1 MELRFSRCSVAL
13 LLLLFVAVNALRG
26 PGVPVDEPKLPA
38 PRSRGSSRFNA
49 QSARTTESPPDSIPI
64 QKSLNR
70 RGSSNRKTN
79 GFNSSPIEEGTTLK
93 TTKIELNSNNR
104 KFEPKKSINK
114 NQSTTSSTNDEISTT
129 NRKVIFNKKN
139 SNQRHLIDNNS
150 PEVGKFQKVSTRSRQ
165 LNRNI
170 QSDQAEK
177 IVLDKNGPS
186 IFSATN
192 NSDDSRLRTGRK
204 IQTTFTQR
212 ELRSEIPASKR
223 FASRRSDDDDLNSEK
238 IEKKIDSV
246 NNLRKIIDHSK
257 RDSLPAGSEN
267 INVPAI
273 LQVTRR
279 SAPSTQSTITEEI
292 DSRKSRQRGRTSFAE
307 SVRSEES
314 SRSDSRR
321 VPSRSDQIGNDE
333 IVNRRNGNRFSK
345 DEVDTIKMRSSEM
358 KSRIGDSDLRS
369 RGRGQDASSII
380 QDGRTMGTSNE
391 RRNGRSRNQEDSRKR
406 SRNRSRIEQSKS
418 SESTTSQETVTA
430 FPEVTASGGRT
441 DFDSGSLIISS
452 RSATTV
458 SPNSRIVSTTT
469 SRATRR
475 ESEGTTSTR
484 SRERTGTSRRKASK
498 EDFYNHGLGFRGR
511 RPLPD
516 SSTVGTII
524 TTEIPQRIVTTTI
537 IPQESQ
543 ARGNP
548 GWSLH
553 RRPYTG
559 AESSLVTTEE
569 EITTTSG
576 SATKSP
582 GRRGNKTFVKAPGD
596 SPIISANHENIDD
609 ENYPPDF
616 KEKLAQLK
624 NLGSSSG
631 AKATTRS
638 PLQGN
643 KKASTSL
650 FSARSRMK
658 LENARKLVK
667 PELLDEETN
676 LQTDSINERKN
687 LDIEE
692 EKKLENKLSDLHT
705 ESTLGQESVVKP
717 KLARPKKNDET
728 NKIHNFTPKS
738 RISSVKEDG
747 KNKSQNS
754 TRNSDSFSKS
764 RSTFKIRSKPKVENR
779 IEANNSLG
787 RGKSFTRRTNKTND
801 YSTTQK
807 PKSTSIRR
815 SLKNTE
821 ENKLKSSTSSRKP
834 ISRYRNASTG
844 KSGSKYK
851 FSRTSTTNQINSNS
865 IGEIT
870 ENPVTMKNYISVTRS
885 LSTTISEE
893 ISTKKLRTKLF
904 NDLSRSSVDETRL
917 LKTKKE
923 PTKINETTTTPTT
936 TLATKNVR
944 PTSRYSRNKVQV
956 FKTDSILKS
965 NVTNSDQSEK
975 KIVNSTQKIDPRS
988 RTATYRRHSEV
999 AQSLLR
1005 SSTVEPNSIE
1015 ITPKATRF
1023 QVSTSNPSPQLV
1035 TQEPV
1040 VNVKVSNDSNSVQQQ
1055 SLQILQDG
1063 NTFTGNSGNIFNPT
1077 KNVLVTA
1084 GNVTLLEQI
1093 RGTVAPLLGS
1103 LGARSP
1109 IFSGIYNNASNI
1121 NTAVRITPNGSPP
1134 RFSARYKGAELFVRN
1149 PSISQSAIPTITS
1162 STTPF
1167 TPIENSGLPPPIEV
1181 SSNGEPKV
1189 LTFYQALESASITDE
1204 QLKTNLQQ
1212 LGRVAQVDRLTDN
1225 DPNGTNSSNND
1236 IEPITVA
1243 VTTTKS
1249 TFITPKEILPSDAIP
1264 PTPEATQ
1271 TPDRTPTTSENPT
1284 TFEMISTS
1292 ELNPPLADVS
1302 TFLDVNNRI
1311 QAATTTISTTSTE
1324 AEDATSFSNIPNFS
1338 NNDIG
1343 DLEFSRNVAINTD
1356 SSNLEATTIGASQEN
1371 VRTTEATSTTEMNVF
1386 IVTPVKPEDT
1396 TDSGFETTTELI
1408 SKSSFESTRSILDST
1423 SEIVPNSTPEFIP
1436 NFTPEFSTESSSKVS
1451 SLNDEA
1457 LYATS
1462 NFRATTDEETF
1473 QKLTNFD
1480 GKNEFL
1486 GSASTV
1492 NPART
1497 SVLNRG
1503 YFSTEIPVFTD
1514 GFLSTTDRVVDI
1526 NNRGNFFENYA
1537 STEVPFSL
1545 TETPSTEISRQLP
1558 TTATETQ
1565 LSGMSSTEMPSTI
1578 AISSTT
1584 EVPSTTTVS
1593 STTTVQST
1601 TLSSTT
1607 EFPTTTETSTTE
1619 MPTTTTS
1626 TELPTT
1632 TMSSA
1637 GRVMTSSTTKR
1648 TLTTPKI
1655 IPSTLIPM
1663 GGFPRLPKLQS
1674 FLDTLAQLGNPTIKS
1689 QVMENI
1695 ETTTMIDPNIINE
1708 STTPLGI
1715 LTTNSAIFPRIKETN
1730 YDPRTEMTSAPVSL
1744 IDQTTFTSSI
1754 TGSKNPLDVDVTL
1767 DENFSTTGQTSFD
1780 LSTPLSNQMNLN
1792 IVKDEFMNM
1801 TQSWINDGDS
1811 DTPFDNELLSRL
1823 MNVATKLSPKSPNDT
1838 ELMSKTPQ
1846 NRPPVDKMPSLLGGF
1861 LDNTDRTQ
1869 TTESTTTVD
1878 IDTTLAPIL
1887 NSFSRLIEQ
1896 TPRAEIPETTNY
1908 PSLITD
1914 SQTNDAPS
1922 TIAPVLTT
1930 EQSIDS
1936 RSTKS
1941 PQTQTASILDLY
1953 AMLSDLVTKAPT
1965 KSSAPYMGTQEFT
1978 LTPNSTELVEETT
1991 PNTPLETTTGSFI
2004 TTPDSLPN
2012 PETVI
2017 PNVLTRFQDS
2027 SSATA
2032 QTTARPNFISSN
2044 LLDFPSSSRNPTT
2057 PSTRLLPTSFGV
2069 NFPTTTTR
2077 LLPTGTYSPPLSNF
2091 GTSLPPLNN
2100 FGTTPPPLNNF
2111 GTTPSPL
2118 NNFGTTPSPL
2128 NNFGTTPPVNNFR
2141 TTFPP
2146 LNNFETTLPSLNNVE
2161 TTSSP
2166 LNNVGTTSPPLSN
2179 IGTTPP
2185 AATTIPPP
2193 NNIGTTLLPM
2203 NNDGSNFPTSTSSPS
2218 TTAASSSKLLS
2229 NDATR
2234 VMNPAAGST
2243 PTMTTPY
2250 MGRFGGSRLT
2260 PAPRFSSSSST
2271 TAPLRDYLIYG
2282 IYPNK
2287 TIVRK
2292 RPEDNLIDARNID
2305 SPYVIFGIYPDGRL
2319 VRKFPNGTV
2328 INAPNATSSVP
2339 SATSSS
2345 SSNSNVVAGSNGS
2358 QQGGRII
2365 QDRERDEATRTREAG
2380 GQRNS
2385 MYIGQDKYINYWIN
2399 DQPNSNPQVLNVKIN
2414 SVSTASSQGTGNSPP
2429 KLPSFHLSPNS
2440 GSGTITVAPNF
2451 AWKDPLDQIFGITT
2465 NSPPISASVA
2475 SNILDDVNA
2484 QIFAS
2489 KSSGISSTTS
2499 TTSSTLAPTTTTTVA
2514 TNPTTTFVPFTTT
2527 STTNLKLVNTPD
2539 GLFTTNI
2546 PKENPFGTT
2555 YDDLAFLNTLLNTQR
2570 FGRTTPKTL
2579 TEVEKLLADKILS
2592 LALGK
2597 AGPTRSPKAIQPS
2610 NASPNLLIETDPN
2623 PESGPVVIDLYP
2635 SSTTE
2640 KSNTATWKPI
2650 TSTSPVIVNPWKTLL
2665 NGIAANQIHI
2675 STPNS
2680 VSGVS
2685 SSLRS
2690 LYEQQTTVSSI
2701 PRTTTVTTTT
2711 STTPRTTTT
2720 TTPKTTTTTTTT
2732 TPRTTTTTTPKTT
2745 TTEKITTTQR
2755 TTTTVR
2761 TSTTTP
2767 LRTSTTPAGI
2777 PTRQLEITSRPS
2789 RPRTTT
2795 TAPRLGFGANLLR
2808 TLFGGNFFGIP
2819 TTPTPVRNKRPVRP
2833 LTTVIPITSTQII
2846 EQIPKGP
2853 FSNLDAIHLIPDV
2866 TKKNPNLE
2874 AASSSAVDSKLT
2886 QSTTFSPEEDA
2897 KFLLALL
2904 NAAQT
2909 MGSSTL
2915 SPMGQVSK
2923 DDEAFLRAILN
2934 GQPSI
2939 QPPSLKGEN
2948 VKSDAA
2954 LLAALLK
2961 AEGIEPS
2968 TPANQLREQL
2978 LVAGLDKNRD
2988 ARSSTTSTTTT
2999 TTVRTT
3005 TRPRPAAPTWK
3016 PSSTYPP
3023 PLFGGFNFAGS
3034 SDSFKGD
3041 SNENVRSQVVNAAIG
3056 VTRAFSQFLGGAIMG
3071 AAKQLQSF
3079 VGNGTRSFFS

>member
-1689 QVMENI
+1689 Q
-1695 ETTTMIDPNIINE
+1695 
-1708 STTPLGI
+1708 
-1715 LTTNSAIFPRIKETN
+1715 
-1730 YDPRTEMTSAPVSL
+1730 
-1744 IDQTTFTSSI
+1744 
-1754 TGSKNPLDVDVTL
+1754 
-1767 DENFSTTGQTSFD
+1767 
-1780 LSTPLSNQMNLN
+1780 
-1792 IVKDEFMNM
+1792 
-1801 TQSWINDGDS
+1801 
-1811 DTPFDNELLSRL
+1811 
-1823 MNVATKLSPKSPNDT
+1823 
-1838 ELMSKTPQ
+1838 
-1846 NRPPVDKMPSLLGGF
+1846 
-1861 LDNTDRTQ
+1861 
-1869 TTESTTTVD
+1869 
-1878 IDTTLAPIL
+1878 
-1887 NSFSRLIEQ
+1887 
-1896 TPRAEIPETTNY
+1896 
-1908 PSLITD
+1908 
-1914 SQTNDAPS
+1914 
-1922 TIAPVLTT
+1922 
-1930 EQSIDS
+1930 
-1936 RSTKS
+1936 
-1941 PQTQTASILDLY
+1941 
-1953 AMLSDLVTKAPT
+1953 
-1965 KSSAPYMGTQEFT
+1965 
-1978 LTPNSTELVEETT
+1978 
-1991 PNTPLETTTGSFI
+1991 
-2004 TTPDSLPN
+2004 
-2012 PETVI
+2012 
-2017 PNVLTRFQDS
+2017 DS

-2319 VRKFPNGTV
+2319 VRKFPNGTVIPDPPSNPVEVVFSLSTSTTTNRPSLPVFTDNQANQGFRNQNAALSNPVATLEKQISLVGTNDVDNGLSGNAIGPIGTTTSPVPPSVSTTQKMV